1 MPQIISNSNS
11 QNNNLGNIKLL
22 STEVQEIISQKP
34 SWIVRNG
41 IILFLLIIG
50 MMLATTF
57 FISYPD
63 VVNANATFTSLN
75 APKEVKARAEGKL
88 VKLLVTEGKI
98 VVENEVIG
106 FVESRAIH
114 EEVIA
119 LSNTINALQNSID
132 KNENAT
138 IPNNFKN
145 LGEVQ
150 QAYQVFMQ
158 AHNTYK
164 QYLSSGFYRQKKS
177 MLQEDL
183 SYLQRLHGNLNEQKR
198 MQQEDLGLATKT
210 YEANQ
215 KLSDGNVI
223 ADLELRNEK
232 SKFISKAMSI
242 PQINASLITN
252 ESSKHEKEKEI
263 AQLENDIAQQKGIF
277 LQAINTFK
285 AQLEDWKNK
294 YLLLAPIAG
303 KVSFSDFLQEN
314 SQIKLNQTICF
325 INPENITFYARI
337 YILQNNFGKIK
348 VGEDV
353 LLKLNAYPH
362 KEFGIIKAKLDF
374 ISTIPSD
381 SGFVA
386 RVNLPN
392 GLTTN
397 YNKQLQY
404 KEGLSAQ
411 AEIITADL
419 KLSDRLFNE
428 VKSIFTRK

>member
-11 QNNNLGNIKLL
+11 QNNNPGNIKLL

-41 IILFLLIIG
+41 IVLFLAIIG
-50 MMLATTF
+50 MMLTTTF

-63 VVNANATFTSLN
+63 IVNANATFTSLN

-88 VKLLVTEGKI
+88 VKLSVTEGK
-98 VVENEVIG
+98 VVTENEVIG

-132 KNENAT
+132 KNENTT

-158 AHNTYK
+158 AHNTYR
-164 QYLSSGFYRQKKS
+164 QYLSSGFYKQKKS

-183 SYLQRLHGNLNEQKR
+183 SYLQRLHGNLEEQKK
-198 MQQEDLGLATKT
+198 MQKEDLGLATKT
-210 YEANQ
+210 YEAN
-215 KLSDGNVI
+215 KALSDGKVI

-232 SKFISKAMSI
+232 SKYISKAMSI
-242 PQINASLITN
+242 PQINASLIVN

-294 YLLLAPIAG
+294 YLLLAPVAG
-303 KVSFSDFLQEN
+303 KVSFADFLQEN
-314 SQIKLNQTICF
+314 SQIKINQTICF
-325 INPENITFYARI
+325 INPQIISFYARI
-337 YILQNNFGKIK
+337 NIPQNNFGKIK

-362 KEFGIIKAKLDF
+362 KEFGLIKAKLDF

-397 YNKQLQY
+397 YKKQLQY

-428 VKSIFTRK
+428 AKSIFNRK